1 MDILQRGARELGIDL
16 TPGQLEQFE
25 TYYRELVAGNKKTNL
40 TAIIDYAEV
49 QRKHFLDSLTLRPL
63 LTPDILSGNQ
73 AVIDVGTGAGLPGLP
88 LKIAFPTIKLALLEA
103 TAKKAAFLKHVV
115 GRLGLKDVEIITG
128 RAEEVARDPAY
139 RERFALVAARAVASL
154 AALVELT
161 LPFAAVG
168 GQAVALKRGDIA
180 AEMAGAQQAIEL
192 LGGGLAEVRPVAPG
206 GLDDGRVL
214 VVMTKIKPTPAAYPR
229 RSGMPAKRPLT

>member
-154 AALVELT
+154 AALAELT